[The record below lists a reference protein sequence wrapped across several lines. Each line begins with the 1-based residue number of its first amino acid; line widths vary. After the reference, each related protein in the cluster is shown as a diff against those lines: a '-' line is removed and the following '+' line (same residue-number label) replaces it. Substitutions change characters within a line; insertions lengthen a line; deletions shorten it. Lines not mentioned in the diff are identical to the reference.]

1 MKKIIFALIIV
12 IMWTLPLSAEIYN
25 SQFGFSIDI
34 PSHWLNTSKEKEQ
47 IESFIN
53 TKTSIPLFKDNI
65 VILKS
70 TDRLPQTSSELK
82 QYCEKITQNLSE
94 AHGKPF
100 KAYKCEFRKVAG
112 FNRVYL
118 IIDGVK
124 NETKTIMYLLQQSPS
139 DVIAIAA
146 GCRNETCETITKE
159 FDEIMA
165 SFTFHVAQKEK
176 EAVPKP
182 KALKG
187 TAKCRGLNVT
197 IVGTEGK
204 DSINGTPGNDVIHG
218 LGGDDLIIGQGG
230 DDTICGGNGDDHL
243 IGGDGNDR
251 LDGGDGDDG
260 LYGDNDDDELYGGAG
275 NDHLFG
281 GYGNDRLFGGEG
293 NDLLYGDND
302 DDELYGGAGDDHLNG
317 GYGKDRLDGGDGK
330 DRLDGG
336 LGQDV
341 CSGESDPGRRERCET
356 IENP

>member
-1 MKKIIFALIIV
+1 MKRIIFASIIV
-12 IMWTLPLSAEIYN
+12 IMWALPLSAEIYN

-34 PSHWLNTSKEKEQ
+34 PSYWLNTSKKKEH
-47 IESFIN
+47 IESFVN
-53 TKTSIPLFKDNI
+53 TKTSTPLFKDNI

-70 TDRLPQTSSELK
+70 TDRLPQTDSELK
-82 QYCEKITQNLSE
+82 QYCAKTTQNLSE

-112 FNRVYL
+112 YNRVYL
-118 IIDGVK
+118 IVDGVK

-146 GCRNETCETITKE
+146 ACRNETCETITKE

-165 SFTFHVAQKEK
+165 SFTFHVVQKEK

-187 TAKCRGLNVT
+187 TVKCHGMTAT

-218 LGGDDLIIGQGG
+218 LGGDDFIFGQGG
-230 DDTICGGNGDDHL
+230 NDTICGGDGNDNL

-251 LDGGDGDDG
+251 LDGGDGDDWLDG
-260 LYGDNDDDELYGGAG
+260 QNDEDELYGGAGNDHLNGGYGNDRLDGGDGDDWLRGDNDDDELYGGAG
-275 NDHLFG
+275 KDHL
-281 GYGNDRLFGGEG
+281 D
-293 NDLLYGDND
+293 
-302 DDELYGGAGDDHLNG
+302 G

-330 DRLDGG
+330 DWLDGG

-341 CSGESDPGRRERCET
+341 CSGKFDSHTRCET
-356 IENP
+356 VENP